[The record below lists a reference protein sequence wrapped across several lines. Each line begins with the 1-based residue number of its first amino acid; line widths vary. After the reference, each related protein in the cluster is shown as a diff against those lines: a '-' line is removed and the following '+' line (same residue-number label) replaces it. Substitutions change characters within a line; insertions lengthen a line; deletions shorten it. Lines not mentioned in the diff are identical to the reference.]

1 MSIQVQKKDL
11 LDAVQKAFPIVPS
24 KSSLMILCNFRVS
37 YADSI
42 LGISA
47 TDIDHS
53 LRVTVGAD
61 GDGEFDIAVNA
72 RKIFDVVKELPD
84 GLVTMYVE
92 NMVFHVEAKDG
103 LYGCK
108 ISGADPVD
116 FPGVPQM
123 DDGVEFDVSAA
134 VFRDMLHKS
143 SFAVSKDETRAYLS
157 GILWELSP
165 DKIGMVATDGHRLGY
180 SFVNAELPVDRT
192 IGNILSQKSVSTLDR
207 ITDAGNQDEFLS
219 VVVCEKYVS
228 FSTPS
233 FKMVTKLIEGKYPDY
248 GKVIPRN
255 NPRVVVADRVSVLDV
270 AKRVVVVANTR
281 NHFIKFTFKDGKM
294 DAHVSNKE
302 IGAEAWDAVPV
313 EYEGEEHVVGLD
325 GKLFIEILEILK
337 TEKVRV
343 EMNTQISACVI
354 HPVYSDEK
362 DKVSE
367 DLFLLMPLR
376 IMDEF

>member
-1 MSIQVQKKDL
+1 MSIKVQKKDL
-11 LDAVQKAFPIVPS
+11 LDAVQKAFPIVPT
-24 KSSLMILCNFRVS
+24 KTSLMILCSFRVS
-37 YADSI
+37 YGDSI
-42 LGISA
+42 LKILA

-53 LRVTVGAD
+53 LQVTVGAD

-84 GLVTMYVE
+84 GLVTIHVE
-92 NMVFHVEAKDG
+92 DMVFHVEAKDG

-116 FPGVPQM
+116 FPEVPKM
-123 DDGVEFDVSAA
+123 DGGVEFDVSAA

-157 GILWELSP
+157 GVLWELSP
-165 DKIGMVATDGHRLGY
+165 EKIGMVATDGHRLGY
-180 SFVNAELPVDRT
+180 SFVDSELSIDRT
-192 IGNILSQKSVSTLDR
+192 ISNILSKKSVSTLDR
-207 ITDAGNQDEFLS
+207 ITDSGNQDEFLS
-219 VVVCEKYVS
+219 VIVCERYVS
-228 FSTPS
+228 FGTPS
-233 FKMVTKLIEGKYPDY
+233 FTMVSKLIEGKYPDY

-255 NPRVVVADRVSVLDV
+255 NPRVVVIDRLPVLDV
-270 AKRVVVVANTR
+270 AKRVVVLANAR
-281 NHFIKFTFKDGKM
+281 NNFIKFTFKDGKM
-294 DAHVSNKE
+294 NAHVLNKD
-302 IGAEAWDAVPV
+302 IGAESWDSVPV
-313 EYEGEEHVVGLD
+313 EYDGEEHVVGLD

-337 TEKVRV
+337 TDKVRI

-354 HPVYSDEK
+354 HPVYADEK